1 MLDAK
6 IRPGGIIQIL
16 MLTGLLLSACA
27 CAKDISELH
36 ELVIS
41 FEDPKMTSEDLA
53 FYLLTHNYNA
63 KPMEGYV
70 ELQANG
76 ITTSSSPTAISRDY
90 ATFLPSMHPVNET
103 NNKDKM
109 IRVSLCLKT

>member
-1 MLDAK
+1 MNGK
-6 IRPGGIIQIL
+6 IRPGGIILIL

-70 ELQANG
+70 ELQASG
-76 ITTSSSPTAISRDY
+76 ITYKLIPNGDKPGLCDISPIDTA
-90 ATFLPSMHPVNET
+90 
-103 NNKDKM
+103 KK
-109 IRVSLCLKT
+109 

>member
-36 ELVIS
+36 ELVNL
-41 FEDPKMTSEDLA
+41 F
-53 FYLLTHNYNA
+53 
-63 KPMEGYV
+63 
-70 ELQANG
+70 
-76 ITTSSSPTAISRDY
+76 
-90 ATFLPSMHPVNET
+90 
-103 NNKDKM
+103 
-109 IRVSLCLKT
+109 